1 MITGTSF
8 CSWGQIVAV
17 MFDTMSSSPHRRLAV
32 WQDIVCDTFVD
43 LDCQSAMREDFRGTI
58 SRSNLGSA
66 TCARV
71 SSCAQHVTRTSSR
84 IARSREDYVLLAL
97 VTTGINEV
105 DQDGRQAVVSAGQFV
120 MYDTTRPY
128 QLRFDDSFSQ
138 TVFQFPRKLLHQRVG
153 AFDGLTATNFAGER
167 PIERLAYEFLL
178 GLSRTIDD
186 IGPMDGTRLM
196 DKRLTSSRWLSPIGC
211 NVNHPTS
218 RFTGL
223 RRFIG

>member
-1 MITGTSF
+1 M
-8 CSWGQIVAV
+8 
-17 MFDTMSSSPHRRLAV
+17 
-32 WQDIVCDTFVD
+32 
-43 LDCQSAMREDFRGTI
+43 
-58 SRSNLGSA
+58 
-66 TCARV
+66 
-71 SSCAQHVTRTSSR
+71 
-84 IARSREDYVLLAL
+84 LLAL